1 MIKNVFST
9 LDNQGEYPIL
19 FPLSSKLYISN
30 FGQAG
35 ARVNNASATS
45 LASRIISNFGEYK
58 IALEQIDYDYVSK
71 DAQGK
76 VIRTSK
82 TFDDRIC
89 EVDFAV
95 TDHYMIQTSP
105 YGIGNKATTALS
117 QYKLMNGIS
126 FMDQFFKTTKVDA
139 KEYAAPTNIKSL
151 FTTFKNKYAKL
162 AKPVK

>member
-1 MIKNVFST
+1 M
-9 LDNQGEYPIL
+9 

-30 FGQAG
+30 FGQG
-35 ARVNNASATS
+35 DARVKGALASNFT
-45 LASRIISNFGEYK
+45 SRIISTFGEYK
-58 IALEQIDYDYVSK
+58 IALEQIDYEYVSK

-76 VIRTSK
+76 LTTTK
-82 TFDDRIC
+82 QTFDDRIC